1 MKRKIALIGVAIL
14 VLLCTLAC
22 FVACNKTKNQ
32 EQSDNVSRRTD
43 AYYAGESELF
53 SVSVEKGRRERNFVA
68 DGTATDV
75 IDFCEINIQPLKSN
89 DYEKIAYVLSGEDST
104 LSGELTGGNFGEFT
118 APITLDFVP
127 NKVVVTAGEN
137 KSEIDLCSVLDGAL
151 TSSDVINIAKEE
163 LKDKIA
169 AENSE
174 GKPDREIYV
183 KLITADRTNY
193 YYYVSFIGEGTD
205 YWAMLVDIKS
215 GAIVSRK

>member
-1 MKRKIALIGVAIL
+1 MKRKIALVGVAIL

-22 FVACNKTKNQ
+22 FVACNKTKKQ

-43 AYYAGESELF
+43 AYYAGESEFF

-89 DYEKIAYVLSGEDST
+89 DYEKIAYVLSGEGST

-118 APITLDFVP
+118 ASITLDFVP

-151 TSSDVINIAKEE
+151 TSSDVINIAKNE

>member
-1 MKRKIALIGVAIL
+1 MKRKIALVGVAIL

-22 FVACNKTKNQ
+22 FVACNKTKKQ

-89 DYEKIAYVLSGEDST
+89 DYEKIAYVLSGEGST

-118 APITLDFVP
+118 ASITLDFVP

-151 TSSDVINIAKEE
+151 TSSDVINIAKNE

-215 GAIVSRK
+215 GTIVSRK

>member
-1 MKRKIALIGVAIL
+1 MKRKIALVGVAIL

-22 FVACNKTKNQ
+22 FVACNKTKKQ

-89 DYEKIAYVLSGEDST
+89 DYEKIAYVLSGEGST

-118 APITLDFVP
+118 ASITLDFVP
-127 NKVVVTAGEN
+127 NKIVVTAGEN

-151 TSSDVINIAKEE
+151 TSSDVINIAKNE

-215 GAIVSRK
+215 GSIVSRK

>member
-1 MKRKIALIGVAIL
+1 MKRKIALVGVAIL

-22 FVACNKTKNQ
+22 FVACNKTKKQ

-68 DGTATDV
+68 DGTATDI

-89 DYEKIAYVLSGEDST
+89 DYEKIAYVLSGEGST

-118 APITLDFVP
+118 ASITLDFVP
-127 NKVVVTAGEN
+127 NKIVVTAGEN

-151 TSSDVINIAKEE
+151 TSSDVINIAKNE

-215 GAIVSRK
+215 GSIVSRK